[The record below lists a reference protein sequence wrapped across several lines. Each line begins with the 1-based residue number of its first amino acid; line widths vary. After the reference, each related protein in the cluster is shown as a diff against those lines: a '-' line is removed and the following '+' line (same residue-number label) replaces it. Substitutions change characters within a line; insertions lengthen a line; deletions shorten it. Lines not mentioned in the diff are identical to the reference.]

1 MNIKHINNKLINVI
15 IAASYIIIIGMLV
28 TSVIAWEKTADWIF
42 IISGSISILG
52 ILFNIYLY
60 SREKSKNKEL

>member
-1 MNIKHINNKLINVI
+1 
-15 IAASYIIIIGMLV
+15 MLV
-28 TSVIAWEKTADWIF
+28 TSVIAWKKTADWIF